1 MTKRL
6 KRSFMVAIL
15 ALVATLCLIM
25 GFGFADT
32 TAFAAEANA
41 AISSAP
47 LATDYYY
54 DSDNG
59 SYKTSSSVLHN
70 EWSHFFDLSLV
81 NVGGFTKNGS
91 TYTAKSYSPM
101 SLKIDGTWNYNAIH
115 NSGANDGN
123 DGMHHYSYD
132 SNGYVNG
139 NLVEGGLVIIEYYTS
154 SGTIYSIQ
162 SENLWQRDLSVP
174 IELPLTYHNGI
185 KIRVKLCY
193 ELWKIQDGKTLY
205 WNITEYSEPF
215 YLTTAASLY
224 TKQVSPSASYTYVV
238 DDEANIKKALYKP
251 LTIIGLNKATS
262 ADPTIRLEVQSDY
275 LSPRATDARS
285 RIYTGHDEI
294 NALFT
299 AKYWDWWYNLL
310 YDESFIEIDGKRSPL
325 VITPEG
331 LQVYSVDAP
340 ATSSISVRLHISI
353 EYNFTEYM
361 HIFGITAIDNRDT
374 QKGYIDYYYSVP
386 ISMSNVNDG
395 AIVFYDDI
403 ITGKDYSNVSLIE
416 NGMVRSNNTLGIVS
430 TSKIN
435 QYSVKVEKWENSTWR
450 HAKNSE
456 YKTTTPSG
464 TNNRKIVFNCIEPI
478 EKYRVTVTDNNGA
491 ENFREFFIV
500 SDLEE
505 VVNLTLTH
513 EQYNAINNL
522 PWVKELNDHKISC
535 LFPELITETIEQTPI
550 SNGTKVIKKIT
561 LGNYQNGYYVGDRH
575 DFLYEFYIGEVA
587 APRLNSVKFQSAKY
601 HVLPESFSVKE
612 SSKIYAFKNY
622 EDARAFVA
630 SLLKSNYAKPTSLS
644 QGIQDKVAFDSDI
657 ESRITHNH
665 SQGELIEQAN
675 GNLEV
680 IYVATNAQAPLD
692 EQILMFENDFWG
704 LSKTDAVS
712 ISFQNFNG
720 NCTFAYTYGKKL
732 TASIIANK
740 LGYNE
745 QIQVTEHFYDGTS
758 LSYTVMI
765 QKGNSPIK

>member
-1 MTKRL
+1 MPKRI
-6 KRSFMVAIL
+6 KRSLMVAIL
-15 ALVATLCLIM
+15 ALAATLCLVM
-25 GFGFADT
+25 GFGVLGT
-32 TAFAAEANA
+32 TAFADESKTTT
-41 AISSAP
+41 SSAP

-59 SYKTSSSVLHN
+59 NYKTSSDVLHN
-70 EWSHFFDLSLV
+70 EWSHFFDLSLT
-81 NVGGFTKNGS
+81 NAGGFTKNGS
-91 TYTAKSYSPM
+91 TYTAKTYSPM
-101 SLKIDGTWNYNAIH
+101 ALKIDGTWNYNAIH
-115 NSGANDGN
+115 TENNSGN

-139 NLVEGGLVIIEYYTS
+139 RLVEGGLVIIEYYTS
-154 SGTIYSIQ
+154 SGIVYSIQ

-174 IELPLTYHNGI
+174 IEIPLSYHNGI
-185 KIRVKLCY
+185 KIRVKLCF

-215 YLTTAASLY
+215 YLRTVVSLY

-251 LTIIGLNKATS
+251 LTIIGINKATS
-262 ADPTIRLEVQSDY
+262 ADPIIRLEVQSDY

-340 ATSSISVRLHISI
+340 ATSSISIRLHISI

-361 HIFGITAIDNRDT
+361 HIFGITAIDNRDN
-374 QKGYIDYYYSVP
+374 QKGYVDYYYNVP

-403 ITGKDYSNVSLIE
+403 ITGTGYSDVSLVE

-435 QYSVKVEKWENSTWR
+435 QYSVKVEKWRNGAWSQ
-450 HAKNSE
+450 AKSSE
-456 YKTTTPSG
+456 YKIATPSG
-464 TNNRKIVFNCIEPI
+464 TNNRRIVFNCVESI
-478 EKYRVTVTDNNGA
+478 EKYCVTVTDNDGVKNS
-491 ENFREFFIV
+491 REFYVV
-500 SDLEE
+500 SDLENA
-505 VVNLTLTH
+505 VSLTLSH

-522 PWVKELNDHKISC
+522 PWVKELSDHKTSC
-535 LFPELITETIEQTPI
+535 LFPELLTETIEQTPVA
-550 SNGTKVIKKIT
+550 NGTKVIKKIT
-561 LGNYQNGYYVGDRH
+561 LGNSQNGYHIGDRH
-575 DFLYEFYIGEVA
+575 DFIYEFYVGAVA
-587 APRLNSVKFQSAKY
+587 APRLNSIKFQSAKY
-601 HVLPESFSVKE
+601 HVLPESYSVKE

-622 EDARAFVA
+622 EDARSFVA
-630 SLLKSNYAKPTSLS
+630 SLIKSNYTKPKSLS
-644 QGIQDKVAFDSDI
+644 QGIQDKADFDSNI
-657 ESRITHNH
+657 ECRITHNY
-665 SQGELIEQAN
+665 SQRELIEQAN
-675 GNLEV
+675 GNLEL
-680 IYVATNAQAPLD
+680 IYVATNAQAPIG
-692 EQILMFENDFWG
+692 EQILMFEDDFWG

-712 ISFQNFNG
+712 ISFQNSNG
-720 NCTFAYTYGKKL
+720 NFTYAYTYGKKL
-732 TASIIANK
+732 TASTIASQ

-745 QIQVTEHFYDGTS
+745 QIQVTEQFYDGTS
-758 LSYTVMI
+758 ISYTVTI
-765 QKGNSPIK
+765 QKGSSPIK